1 MQSNPQMP
9 HDLQAE
15 MSVLGALLYDERL
28 LYSDVPSLEPN
39 DFFDRRFQEIYSA
52 ILKLNENNKPVD
64 STTVLDQL
72 QEDQRLQFVD
82 PTLLVDIMD
91 ATPTI
96 RNYPDY
102 VEIVKEHS
110 TRRRM
115 IDTAELIITNSQDP
129 SIALDDVLTDAETAV
144 MAVSQATSKNDFRKM
159 DSILP
164 ELYQHAE
171 EINKTKGEVTGI
183 PSGYRAID
191 NMTSGFGRNDLI
203 ILAARPSMGKTAF
216 ALNIAEHVGSSDRNY
231 TVALFSLEMGA
242 EQLVSRMIAAKG
254 NLDAT
259 KLRRGGFDREDWAK
273 FQMAIRELSK
283 SRIFIDD
290 TPGIRINEIRS
301 KCVRLKQ
308 QEKQLDMIIIDYL
321 QLIQGSS
328 SRRNENR
335 QQEVSEISRMLK
347 GLAREIGCP
356 VIALSQLSRGVESR
370 QDKRPMMSDLRE
382 SGSIEQD
389 ADIVSF
395 LYRDDYYS
403 RGEGEEG
410 DESQLETS
418 EVEVLIA
425 KHRNGPTGTAK
436 LIFNKKYSK
445 FLDQEN
451 FDRDF

>member
-1 MQSNPQMP
+1 MQPNQQMP

-15 MSVLGALLYDERL
+15 MSVLGALLMNEQL
-28 LYSDVPSLEPN
+28 LYSDVVPLEPD
-39 DFFDRRFQEIYSA
+39 DFFDQRFKEIYSA
-52 ILKLNENNKPVD
+52 ILKLNEDNKPID
-64 STTVLDQL
+64 TTTVVDQL
-72 QEDQRLQFVD
+72 QEDQKLQFVE
-82 PTLLVDIMD
+82 PKLLIDIMD
-91 ATPTI
+91 ATPTL

-102 VEIVKEHS
+102 VAIVKEHS
-110 TRRRM
+110 TRRTL
-115 IDTAELIITNSQDP
+115 IDTAEMIIENSKNA
-129 SIALDDVLTDAETAV
+129 SVELEDVLTDAESSV
-144 MAVSQATSKNDFRKM
+144 MRVSQATSKNDFRRM
-159 DSILP
+159 DTILP

-191 NMTSGFGRNDLI
+191 IMTSGFGRNDLI

-216 ALNIAEHVGSSDRNY
+216 ALNIAEHVGSSDQNY
-231 TVALFSLEMGA
+231 NVAVFSLEMGA
-242 EQLVSRMIAAKG
+242 EQLVSRMIASKG
-254 NLDAT
+254 NIDAS
-259 KLRRGGFDREDWAK
+259 KLRAGGFDRDDWAK
-273 FQMAIRELSK
+273 FQMAIRELSR

-308 QEKQLDMIIIDYL
+308 QERHLDMIIIDYL

-328 SRRNENR
+328 ARRSENR

-347 GLAREIGCP
+347 GLAREIGAP

-395 LYRDDYYS
+395 LYRDDYYN

-410 DESQLETS
+410 DASQLDTS
-418 EVEVLIA
+418 EVELLIA

-451 FDRDF
+451 FDREI